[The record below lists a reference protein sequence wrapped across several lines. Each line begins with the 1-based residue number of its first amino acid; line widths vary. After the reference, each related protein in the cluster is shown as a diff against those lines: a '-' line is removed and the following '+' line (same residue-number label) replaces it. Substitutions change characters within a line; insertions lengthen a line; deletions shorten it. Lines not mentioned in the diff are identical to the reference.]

1 MRGKKVIRAGI
12 IGITGYTGEELL
24 KLLSKRDD
32 VKITR
37 IYGRSSSE
45 ERDLKDIYPEFAGLN
60 LKVEPLNIKQIPA
73 NCDIIFLALP
83 HAIAFEIVPH
93 LIDLGVKV
101 IDLSADFRL
110 KSAEVYEKWYK
121 VTHTAK
127 DYIGK
132 AVYGLSELND
142 KEIKNAVLVANPG
155 CYPTSIILGC
165 APAIKN
171 GFVDL
176 KGIVIDSKSGISGAG
191 RKSALEYFK
200 NEHPNFRAYK
210 IAGGHRHIP
219 EIEQELTNLSGEKV
233 TVSFTPHIMPV
244 ERGMLSTI
252 YINLRQNV
260 KTYTV
265 IEKYREFYKG
275 REFVKVL
282 DEDVMPG
289 IKDVVNTN
297 SCKISLKIDERA
309 KILVIVSVIDN
320 LVKGASGQAVQ
331 NMNIMFGLPETAGL
345 I

>member
-1 MRGKKVIRAGI
+1 MIKAGI

-24 KLLSKRDD
+24 KLLSKHDD
-32 VKITR
+32 VNITK
-37 IYGRSSSE
+37 IYGRSLSE
-45 ERDLKDIYPEFAGLN
+45 ERDLKDIYSEFAGLN
-60 LKVEPLNIKQIPA
+60 LKVEPLNIKEIPA

-83 HAIAFEIVPH
+83 HAVAFEIVPY

-110 KSAEVYEKWYK
+110 KSTEVYEKWYK
-121 VTHTAK
+121 VTHAAK

-142 KEIKNAVLVANPG
+142 KEIKNTFLVANPG

-171 GFVDL
+171 GFGDL
-176 KGIVIDSKSGISGAG
+176 KGIVVDSKSGISGAG
-191 RKSALEYFK
+191 RKNALEYFK
-200 NEHPNFRAYK
+200 NEHPNFRAYN

-219 EIEQELTNLSGEKV
+219 EIEQELANLSGEKV

-265 IEKYREFYKG
+265 IEKYREFYKD

-282 DEDVMPG
+282 DEDVIPG

-297 SCKISLKIDERA
+297 FCEISVKIDERA
-309 KILVIVSVIDN
+309 KRLIIVSVIDN

-331 NMNIMFGLPETAGL
+331 NMNLMFGLPETASL